1 MLQLEKRHQAIV
13 MLVLKENLTGQR
25 VFIFGSRVTN
35 RSRKFSDL
43 DICIEGDEITYAE
56 MAKLKDAFSES
67 DLPYFVDVVQKSSI
81 SESFYRLIS
90 KDFQELIL

>member
-1 MLQLEKRHQAIV
+1 MLQLEKRHKAIV
-13 MLVLKENLTGQR
+13 VMLLKEKLIEQR
-25 VFIFGSRVTN
+25 VFIFGLRSTN
-35 RSRKFSDL
+35 RSRKFSGL

-67 DLPYFVDVVQKSSI
+67 DLPHFVDVVQKSSI